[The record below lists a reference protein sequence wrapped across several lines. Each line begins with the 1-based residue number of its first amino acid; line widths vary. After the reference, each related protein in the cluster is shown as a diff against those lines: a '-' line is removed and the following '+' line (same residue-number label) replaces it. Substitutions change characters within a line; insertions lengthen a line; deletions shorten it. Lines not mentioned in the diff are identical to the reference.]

1 MMEMQI
7 CTFFNP
13 SLAWDEQLTPLMGEE
28 EVETLKVKLM
38 DMNLEHLDTMKVFF
52 ISMFPSP
59 PPYSETQFADLMND
73 IGSWPMVSSD
83 PFHVSIKIMY
93 PQDATEYVLLSL
105 AILFCPDMLDL
116 MDRRT
121 VDQIQH
127 KFIVLLQKYLNKK

>member
-38 DMNLEHLDTMKVFF
+38 DMNLEHLDTMRVFF

-59 PPYSETQFADLMND
+59 PPHSETQFADLMND
-73 IGSWPMVSSD
+73 IGSWPMVNKRL
-83 PFHVSIKIMY
+83 VICYLIILY
-93 PQDATEYVLLSL
+93 P
-105 AILFCPDMLDL
+105 
-116 MDRRT
+116 
-121 VDQIQH
+121 
-127 KFIVLLQKYLNKK
+127 

>member
-38 DMNLEHLDTMKVFF
+38 DMNLEHLDTKRVFF

-59 PPYSETQFADLMND
+59 PPYSETQFSELMNY
-73 IGSWPMVSSD
+73 IGSWPMVD
-83 PFHVSIKIMY
+83 
-93 PQDATEYVLLSL
+93 
-105 AILFCPDMLDL
+105 
-116 MDRRT
+116 
-121 VDQIQH
+121 
-127 KFIVLLQKYLNKK
+127 